1 MRDLREK
8 FDLKSSFF
16 SVHAEGEFVVLEG
29 RGYGHGVGLCQ
40 EGAMKMAKSS
50 YTFDQILRFYFPSF
64 NLGFSPSSNF

>member
-1 MRDLREK
+1 LREK

-16 SVHAEGEFVVLEG
+16 SVHSEGEFVVLEG

-50 YTFDQILRFYFPSF
+50 FTFDQILRFYFPSF
-64 NLGFSPSSNF
+64 TLGISSVSKF